1 MRITPKCVW
10 NISRCLRSSSVY
22 VSGMEANPKCNNS
35 KYTTA
40 NPRLLRQRLHS
51 TSSPPYVS
59 GATTHFGFRD
69 IPTTEKEEHV
79 RRVFENVAESYDVM
93 NDVMSAGV
101 HRYWKDEFCRMTCL
115 ESITKYLRS
124 QEGSGEFKILD
135 VAGGTG
141 DIAFRLLEAGN
152 CTERAKSSGL
162 DPISVTVCDINPH
175 MLRVGEQRARSMF
188 GSVLL
193 DQSCA
198 LSFVEGNAQELQFEE
213 DSFHLYTIAF
223 GLRNVTDVDK
233 ALHEAYRV
241 LKPGGR
247 FMCLEFSQIEDYDTL
262 RQLYDWYS
270 FNVIPTLGKLVANDE
285 QSYQYLVE
293 SIRKF
298 CSKQE
303 LNERLERVGF
313 KLVKHTDM
321 MMGAVTVHEGWKTY

>member
-175 MLRVGEQRARSMF
+175 MFALES
-188 GSVLL
+188 SEL
-193 DQSCA
+193 DQ
-198 LSFVEGNAQELQFEE
+198 
-213 DSFHLYTIAF
+213 
-223 GLRNVTDVDK
+223 
-233 ALHEAYRV
+233 
-241 LKPGGR
+241 
-247 FMCLEFSQIEDYDTL
+247 CLEVFCWTRVVHYHLSKGMPKNCNLKKIHFICTPLPLDCEML
-262 RQLYDWYS
+262 LML
-270 FNVIPTLGKLVANDE
+270 IKL
-285 QSYQYLVE
+285 
-293 SIRKF
+293 
-298 CSKQE
+298 CM
-303 LNERLERVGF
+303 
-313 KLVKHTDM
+313 KHI
-321 MMGAVTVHEGWKTY
+321 VC